1 MVDDDVFPAQ
11 ASLTTV
17 QSRTHDTKSVQR
29 RAVQEEGLIR
39 RRLNPEVLLI
49 GGIVLCFSCL
59 AETQQGPKPELNASR
74 EVSGAIENTKMHS
87 AALEKNKLGDPA
99 DQEVAVYLPPSYRS
113 SSAKRYPSL
122 YLLHGFDSNIRAW
135 TSHGYQEMNLQQS
148 MDALIAAGEVREMI
162 VVVPNGRNAY
172 LGSYYTN
179 SVVSGGWE
187 DFVDRD
193 LLAYIDGHY
202 RTIPQAASRGVAGHS
217 MGGYAAIMM
226 GMKHPE
232 LFGAVYAMSPC
243 CLGMVG
249 DITSTNPSWRAALA
263 VKDKE
268 QFDKDPQSV
277 EQFWTDVFLSLAAA
291 FSPNPSRPP
300 LYVDLPYREQN
311 GGLIPNEPAW
321 TEWHEKMPLEIVSNY
336 GTNLLQ
342 LRGLVIDYGMQDDF
356 SHIPLTAQ
364 LFSEKLT
371 QLGIPHVLAAYRG
384 DHADH
389 IRERFETM
397 ALPFFSRVLARQ

>member
-1 MVDDDVFPAQ
+1 
-11 ASLTTV
+11 
-17 QSRTHDTKSVQR
+17 
-29 RAVQEEGLIR
+29 
-39 RRLNPEVLLI
+39 
-49 GGIVLCFSCL
+49 
-59 AETQQGPKPELNASR
+59 
-74 EVSGAIENTKMHS
+74 MHS

-243 CLGMVG
+243 CLGMAGRYYFNESFVARRFGRQGQGTVRQGSTERRTILDRCVPVVG
-249 DITSTNPSWRAALA
+249 SCFLAEPIAASPVRGPSLPRAEWRA
-263 VKDKE
+263 
-268 QFDKDPQSV
+268 DP
-277 EQFWTDVFLSLAAA
+277 E
-291 FSPNPSRPP
+291 
-300 LYVDLPYREQN
+300 
-311 GGLIPNEPAW
+311 
-321 TEWHEKMPLEIVSNY
+321 
-336 GTNLLQ
+336 
-342 LRGLVIDYGMQDDF
+342 
-356 SHIPLTAQ
+356 
-364 LFSEKLT
+364 
-371 QLGIPHVLAAYRG
+371 
-384 DHADH
+384 
-389 IRERFETM
+389 
-397 ALPFFSRVLARQ
+397 

>member
-1 MVDDDVFPAQ
+1 LCQ
-11 ASLTTV
+11 AE
-17 QSRTHDTKSVQR
+17 
-29 RAVQEEGLIR
+29 A
-39 RRLNPEVLLI
+39 
-49 GGIVLCFSCL
+49 
-59 AETQQGPKPELNASR
+59 QQGPKPELNASR
-74 EVSGAIENTKMHS
+74 EVSGAIENIKVHS
-87 AALEKNKLGDPA
+87 AALERNKLGDLA
-99 DQEVAVYLPPSYRS
+99 DQDVAVYLPPSYRS
-113 SSAKRYPSL
+113 SSAERYPSL

-148 MDALIAAGEVREMI
+148 MDTLIHAGEVREMI

-172 LGSYYTN
+172 LGSFYTN
-179 SVVSGGWE
+179 SPVSGGWE

-193 LLAYIDGHY
+193 LLAYVDSHY
-202 RTIPQAASRGVAGHS
+202 RTIAQAASRGVAGHS

-243 CLGMVG
+243 CLGMAG
-249 DITSTNPSWRAALA
+249 DLTSMNPSWRAALA

-268 QFDKDPQSV
+268 QFAKDPESV
-277 EQFWTDVFLSLAAA
+277 DQFWIDVFLSLAAA
-291 FSPNPSRPP
+291 FSPNPSRAP

-311 GGLIPNEPAW
+311 GSLIPNEPAW

-397 ALPFFSRVLARQ
+397 ALPFFSRVLARSGSSLSTP

>member
-1 MVDDDVFPAQ
+1 MLTFSLLKRPSLQCGLKPNDIKGAQ
-11 ASLTTV
+11 R
-17 QSRTHDTKSVQR
+17 Q
-29 RAVQEEGLIR
+29 VQEDNLTK
-39 RRLNPEVLLI
+39 RRLNPTAFLLASV
-49 GGIVLCFSCL
+49 VLCSSWL
-59 AETQQGPKPELNASR
+59 AGAQQEPKAELNARR
-74 EVSGAIENTKMHS
+74 EVFGAIANIKVHS
-87 AALEKNKLGDPA
+87 VALERNKLGDPA
-99 DQEVAVYLPPSYRS
+99 DQDVAVYLPPSYRS

-148 MDALIAAGEVREMI
+148 MDTLIGDGEVREMI
-162 VVVPNGRNAY
+162 VVVPNGRNTY
-172 LGSYYTN
+172 LGSFYTN
-179 SVVSGGWE
+179 SIVSGGWE

-193 LLAYIDGHY
+193 LLTYIDSHY

-217 MGGYAAIMM
+217 MGGYAAIVM

-243 CLGMVG
+243 CLGMAG
-249 DITSTNPSWRAALA
+249 DLTSTNPSWHAALA
-263 VKDKE
+263 VKDKD
-268 QFDKDPQSV
+268 QFAKDPESV
-277 EQFWTDVFLSLAAA
+277 ELFWTDVFVSLAAA
-291 FSPNPSRPP
+291 FSPNPSRTP

-311 GGLIPNEPAW
+311 GRLIPNEPAW

-364 LFSEKLT
+364 LFSEKLA

-384 DHADH
+384 DHSDH

-397 ALPFFSRVLARQ
+397 ALPFFSRVLVRQ